1 VQNILT
7 IEKHFPQN
15 DEAALA
21 TFARQYLLLRKKEN
35 RIYTD
40 NELLLLPDTAPSH
53 QYYKE
58 WQVRK
63 KSCRRLLQCLAQKKS
78 PLQILEVGCG
88 NGWLSAQLASLKNT
102 TVTGIDINTAELQQ
116 AQRAFAGYSNL
127 QFINATLNSS
137 LLNEKVFDIIIFA
150 ASVQYFP
157 SVKKVIKAAMQ
168 HLTLQGEIHITDSPF
183 YRQQEMAS
191 ARQRTKEYFKSV
203 NFPKMAH
210 YYFHHSIDTL
220 HPFTHQILYNPKS
233 LVNRLRKN
241 KNPFYHIVITAPHQ

>member
-1 VQNILT
+1 VQNIFT
-7 IEKHFPQN
+7 IAKHFPQN
-15 DEAALA
+15 DEAALSA
-21 TFARQYLLLRKKEN
+21 FARQYLLLRKKEN

-40 NELLLLPDTAPSH
+40 NELLLLPETAPAH

-63 KSCRRLLQCLAQKKS
+63 NSCRRLLNWLSKKNT

-88 NGWLSAQLASLKNT
+88 NGWLSAQLATLKNAE
-102 TVTGIDINTAELQQ
+102 VTGIDINTAELQQ
-116 AQRAFAGYSNL
+116 AQRVFAGHTNL
-127 QFINATLNSS
+127 HFINATINSAQLNG
-137 LLNEKVFDIIIFA
+137 KVFDIIVFA

-157 SVKKVIKAAMQ
+157 SVKKTVKAALQ

-183 YRQQEMAS
+183 YKQKEIAQ
-191 ARQRTKEYFKSV
+191 ARQRTKEYFESV
-203 NFPKMAH
+203 SFPKMAR

-220 HPFTHQILYNPKS
+220 QPFDHKLLYNPGA

-241 KNPFYHIVITAPHQ
+241 RSPFHHIVITSTQQ